1 MPKNIANKQN
11 DECSTHDIHHKS
23 GHMPPHSPL
32 SHYNRILIYFKHFK
46 NSENPLLLPVQMNA
60 ALFKIW
66 TDKIF
71 PYQYVVFFSFV
82 CYNSINV
89 KPEFRKK
96 SLRTTDNMKLPA
108 AIFFYSLHLQLLKNF
123 PKEAYVLKKEQWVN
137 KEEVIAYENQ
147 NFQLHY

>member
-1 MPKNIANKQN
+1 K
-11 DECSTHDIHHKS
+11 
-23 GHMPPHSPL
+23 
-32 SHYNRILIYFKHFK
+32 
-46 NSENPLLLPVQMNA
+46 A

-66 TDKIF
+66 AEKTF
-71 PYQYVVFFSFV
+71 PYQYVVFFSFI

-108 AIFFYSLHLQLLKNF
+108 AIFLLLTASSTSEKLSERSICF
-123 PKEAYVLKKEQWVN
+123 KKEQWVN